1 MRLIDDLS
9 IFFCTITGID
19 VVTLYRIFI
28 QGLVNFLNILDMSET
43 KRISPSADEI
53 ATMMR
58 REKMQATGAYDTV
71 K

>member
-1 MRLIDDLS
+1 
-9 IFFCTITGID
+9 
-19 VVTLYRIFI
+19 
-28 QGLVNFLNILDMSET
+28 MSET

-58 REKMQATGAYDTV
+58 RENMQATGAYDTV